1 MSDPAQVLRDFAPT
15 KEFFVGIDSD
25 GCVFDSMEIKHQEC
39 FAPMFIKHYA
49 LQAASKYAR
58 EVWTFVNLY
67 SKTRGCNRFHAVI
80 RALDLLRTRK
90 EVKARGVEVPSFPAL
105 LEWVERETKLGN
117 ATLDA
122 EVAGGNEALVP
133 IKIWSDAVNVTVK
146 DIVYGVPPFPLVRET
161 LTQSNAQADCMVIS
175 QTPVDALE
183 REWNE
188 NEIRQF
194 VQIIAGQEM
203 GTKTEHLAFAAKE
216 KYAADKVLMIGD
228 APGDHKAA
236 AANEALFFPINPG
249 NEEAS
254 WERLHNEALEKFF
267 AGSFAGEY
275 QQQLLDEFEGYL
287 PENPSWV

>member
-1 MSDPAQVLRDFAPT
+1 
-15 KEFFVGIDSD
+15 
-25 GCVFDSMEIKHQEC
+25 
-39 FAPMFIKHYA
+39 
-49 LQAASKYAR
+49 
-58 EVWTFVNLY
+58 
-67 SKTRGCNRFHAVI
+67 
-80 RALDLLRTRK
+80 
-90 EVKARGVEVPSFPAL
+90 
-105 LEWVERETKLGN
+105 
-117 ATLDA
+117 
-122 EVAGGNEALVP
+122 
-133 IKIWSDAVNVTVK
+133 
-146 DIVYGVPPFPLVRET
+146 
-161 LTQSNAQADCMVIS
+161 MVIS

-188 NEIRQF
+188 NDIRQF

-236 AANEALFFPINPG
+236 DANEALFFPINPG

-287 PENPSWV
+287 PENPSWA

>member
-1 MSDPAQVLRDFAPT
+1 M
-15 KEFFVGIDSD
+15 
-25 GCVFDSMEIKHQEC
+25 
-39 FAPMFIKHYA
+39 
-49 LQAASKYAR
+49 
-58 EVWTFVNLY
+58 
-67 SKTRGCNRFHAVI
+67 
-80 RALDLLRTRK
+80 
-90 EVKARGVEVPSFPAL
+90 
-105 LEWVERETKLGN
+105 
-117 ATLDA
+117 
-122 EVAGGNEALVP
+122 
-133 IKIWSDAVNVTVK
+133 NVTVK
-146 DIVYGVPPFPLVRET
+146 DIVHGVPPFPLVRET
-161 LTQSNAQADCMVIS
+161 LTQANAQADCMVIS

-188 NEIRQF
+188 SDIRQF

-203 GTKTEHLAFAAKE
+203 GTKTEHLALAAKE
-216 KYAADKVLMIGD
+216 KYATNKVLMIGD

-287 PENPSWV
+287 PENPSWA